1 MPSLSTPTALWA
13 AHWHTAPLLYGCPVS
28 NPESR
33 TFPDPAPTT
42 LSLSHF
48 ASCQLSTVL
57 SYTYKKLFKKFEN
70 HCFKSISCDYLCL
83 DFVPSYFVKFYIT
96 LTGAPNAAHK
106 YNWINEAITLLTSE
120 WEKMGMEGIQMVTT
134 ISISVLLA
142 QNSKAEILVL
152 VHVHKTRP
160 ITLTG

>member
-1 MPSLSTPTALWA
+1 MPTYSAVELRVSRVRIPVWVPFLILSP
-13 AHWHTAPLLYGCPVS
+13 
-28 NPESR
+28 
-33 TFPDPAPTT
+33 
-42 LSLSHF
+42 LSLSLHF
-48 ASCQLSTVL
+48 LSALHCPVIYIYMGRFNL
-57 SYTYKKLFKKFEN
+57 KRKKLFKKFEN

-120 WEKMGMEGIQMVTT
+120 WEKMGMERIQMVTT

>member
-1 MPSLSTPTALWA
+1 MPTYSAVELRVSQIRIPVRVPFLILSP
-13 AHWHTAPLLYGCPVS
+13 
-28 NPESR
+28 
-33 TFPDPAPTT
+33 
-42 LSLSHF
+42 LSLSLCF
-48 ASCQLSTVL
+48 LSALHCPVIYIYMGRFNL
-57 SYTYKKLFKKFEN
+57 KRKKLFKKFEN

-120 WEKMGMEGIQMVTT
+120 WEKMGMERIQMVTT

-142 QNSKAEILVL
+142 QNSKVEILVL
-152 VHVHKTRP
+152 VHVRKTRP